1 MRTKA
6 NDPIVRQPQV
16 ATYTKRWHASVS
28 EIGTIKLVLVI
39 CLQLNSIR
47 AFRIIQRRLQSIDLK
62 ECVMDHD
69 VQIVSIILQRK
80 AAHHLGSSP
89 V

>member
-47 AFRIIQRRLQSIDLK
+47 AFRIIQRRL
-62 ECVMDHD
+62 
-69 VQIVSIILQRK
+69 
-80 AAHHLGSSP
+80 
-89 V
+89 